1 MSTIDLINHIK
12 NDNNVD
18 AEKAFNST
26 MADVITT
33 ALDAKKI
40 EVASNLF
47 TGTPEAVEAEAVEAE
62 VEVEADEVST
72 EEDQG

>member
-1 MSTIDLINHIK
+1 MSTIDLINNIK

-26 MADVITT
+26 MADVIST

-47 TGTPEAVEAEAVEAE
+47 TGTPDAVEAIEADE
-62 VEVEADEVST
+62 DEVST